1 MSQTVIIVD
10 GNLLCARLY
19 KAMLGPLDCRVLVA
33 RTAEEA
39 ARLVEQDIPQ
49 DDADAEASRPLFL
62 VSAPA
67 EAEPLQQIAH
77 STGGDAVLVRKPVA
91 RGGLESIVRR
101 HLGARH

>member
-10 GNLLCARLY
+10 GNILCARLY

-39 ARLVEQDIPQ
+39 ARLVGRDVPK
-49 DDADAEASRPLFL
+49 DDADGEASRPLFL
-62 VSAPA
+62 VSTPA

-91 RGGLESIVRR
+91 RGGLESLVRR